1 VIPAVA
7 SISAVGW
14 VFVGLLAGAVVV
26 LIAAEWPRLSAR
38 LGIEERLEARERRAR
53 AERKSKLRVVRDES
67 EEFEASVRR
76 DLERLPTIE
85 KKRDPRR

>member
-1 VIPAVA
+1 MRCV
-7 SISAVGW
+7 SW
-14 VFVGLLAGAVVV
+14 VFAGLLACAVLV
-26 LIAAEWPRLSAR
+26 LAGAEWPRLSNR
-38 LGIEERLEARERRAR
+38 IGLNTRLETRERRSR

-85 KKRDPRR
+85 KKRDPR

>member
-1 VIPAVA
+1 MHAV
-7 SISAVGW
+7 SW
-14 VFVGLLAGAVVV
+14 VFVGLLAGAVLV
-26 LIAAEWPRLSAR
+26 LIGAEWPRLTAR
-38 LGIEERLEARERRAR
+38 LGLEERLAARERRAR

-76 DLERLPTIE
+76 DLDRLPTIE